1 MAHLRGLQEYLNES
15 YNTSIFDALVSS
27 KESLQLYLH
36 KHRIISATVTEN
48 LKYDIKANIEGEHEE
63 VIPKVNIKMIHS
75 GDLSE
80 TVNQLIKTDKN
91 VRNLGL
97 EPILAPGKRY
107 HVKNKS
113 LFPLM
118 KERSVVFFT
127 LLEGEIVKGIIADF
141 NRYEITTN
149 LKGGIPVTIL
159 RHSIYDL
166 RDKKG
171 RCFLKSHQDKY
182 RDWEKSELFVSSI
195 SKQ

>member
-1 MAHLRGLQEYLNES
+1 MAYLRGLQEYLDET
-15 YNTSIFDALVSS
+15 YNQSIFDVLVSS
-27 KESLQLYLH
+27 KELLQIHLH
-36 KHRIISATVTEN
+36 EHRIIRATVTQN
-48 LKYDIKANIEGEHEE
+48 LRYDIKANIEGGHEE
-63 VIPKVNIKMIHS
+63 VVPKVNIKMIYS

-91 VRNLGL
+91 VRDLGL

-118 KERSVVFFT
+118 KERNVVFFT
-127 LLEGEIVKGIIADF
+127 LLEGEIIKGIIADF
-141 NRYEITTN
+141 NRYEITAN

-182 RDWEKSELFVSSI
+182 RDWEKSELYVLSTST
-195 SKQ
+195 Q